1 MRAGASLPPAY
12 FEDMFAGDSD
22 PWRFETSP
30 YERAKYADTIAA
42 LGDRRYRAA
51 FEIGCANGV
60 LTRMLMA
67 RCDSLVAIDV
77 SPTAIAKARARCG
90 EGGDVRFAEMAFP
103 RQRPSPDPVFD
114 LVVLSE
120 VAYYWDDADLRLA
133 AETVSEL
140 LAAGGDL
147 LLVHWTGETDYPQSG
162 DDAVDGLHAG
172 LTVAVEVLRR
182 ERRPRY
188 RLDLWRRAP

>member
-12 FEDMFAGDSD
+12 FEEMFSGDPD

-30 YERAKYADTIAA
+30 YEQSKYADTIAA

-60 LTRMLMA
+60 LTRMLMG
-67 RCDSLVAIDV
+67 RCDSLLAIDV
-77 SPTAIAKARARCG
+77 SPTAIARARARCG
-90 EGGDVRFAEMAFP
+90 EGGVRFAEMAFP
-103 RQRPSPDPVFD
+103 RQRPDPGRAFD

-188 RLDLWRRAP
+188 RLDLWRRAA